1 MSLLSVENVT
11 HRYPT
16 TTSELPVLNGV
27 NLQVEPGS
35 VVAVVGESGCGKTTL
50 GRLVVGLVK
59 PMAGE
64 VHYEGKDIWGLSRN
78 EWEVYRRSVQVIHQ
92 DPYASLNPGLMVEDT
107 LKAGL
112 LHHNVVRRRD
122 LRAELFRLLD
132 LVDLEA
138 TPAFLRRYPHQLSGG
153 QRQRLVIARA
163 MSLRPSLIVADEAV
177 SMLDVS
183 MRVSVLDLLLSLRS
197 EQQLAYIFISHDFGV
212 VRYFS
217 RTGRIVVMFFGVI
230 VEEGPAEQVIS
241 HPRHPYTFLLLDAI
255 PVPDPRLAH
264 RRRSEA
270 TSKAEERVTG
280 EPSAVGCVF
289 SNRCPFA
296 EDKCRSQAPPLVDI
310 SAGQI
315 SAGQAHRVA
324 CWLPDRVPD
333 LQAIVEGTLQAP
345 TELGGRLQDG
355 NSREGS
361 VDNAASGSCLSP
373 AWDGPAAAGAAR
385 ATASDAQPG

>member
-1 MSLLSVENVT
+1 MSLLSVNNVT

-27 NLQVEPGS
+27 SIEVEPGS

-64 VHYEGKDIWGLSRN
+64 VRYEGKDIWSLSGK
-78 EWEVYRRSVQVIHQ
+78 EWDIYRRSVQVIHQ
-92 DPYASLNPGLMVEDT
+92 DPYASLNPGLTVEDT

-112 LHHNVVRRRD
+112 LYHHIVRRRD
-122 LRAELFRLLD
+122 VRAELFRLLD

-138 TPAFLRRYPHQLSGG
+138 TQAFLRRYPHQLSGG

-163 MSLRPSLIVADEAV
+163 MGLQPRLVVADEAV

-183 MRVSVLDLLLSLRS
+183 MRVSVLDLLLTLRS
-197 EQQLAYIFISHDFGV
+197 EQQLAYVFISHDFGV

-217 RTGRIVVMFFGVI
+217 HTGRIVVMFFGVI

-255 PVPDPRLAH
+255 PVPDPKLA
-264 RRRSEA
+264 RRRRTEA
-270 TSKAEERVTG
+270 TSKAAERVTG
-280 EPSAVGCVF
+280 EPSAEGCVF
-289 SNRCPFA
+289 SNRCPFV
-296 EDKCRSQAPPLVDI
+296 EDKCRAEAPPLVETMP
-310 SAGQI
+310 GP
-315 SAGQAHRVA
+315 AHRVA
-324 CWLPDRVPD
+324 CWFPDRVPD
-333 LQAIVEGTLQAP
+333 LQAIVEETLHVP
-345 TELGGRLQDG
+345 TELAGKFHDENAPERSADNSPGGSSLAADRDG
-355 NSREGS
+355 HVVVGH
-361 VDNAASGSCLSP
+361 V
-373 AWDGPAAAGAAR
+373 R
-385 ATASDAQPG
+385 ANASDARPG